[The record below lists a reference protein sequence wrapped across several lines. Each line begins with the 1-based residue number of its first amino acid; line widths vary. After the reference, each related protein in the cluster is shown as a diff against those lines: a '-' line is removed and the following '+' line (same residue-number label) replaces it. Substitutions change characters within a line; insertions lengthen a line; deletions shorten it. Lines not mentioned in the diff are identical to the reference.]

1 MTPIYTR
8 TGDDGTTG
16 FLGESRL
23 PKSHRRIEAIG
34 ALDEASA
41 AIGLARAISRS
52 SRTRSILAET
62 QRDLY
67 ALMAE
72 IAATPG
78 NASSFRTLDLSRVQ
92 WLESQ
97 TDSVSTRIS
106 MPHGFILPGDT
117 ITGAALSLARTVIRR
132 AERRVAELVME
143 GEVAS
148 DVMLPYLNR
157 LSSLC
162 FVLELKANH
171 AAGKETSSAKRSKP
185 DAMA

>member
-16 FLGESRL
+16 FLGESRV
-23 PKSHRRIEAIG
+23 PKFHPRMEAIG

-41 AIGLARAISRS
+41 AIGLARAISRTP
-52 SRTRSILAET
+52 RIRSILAET

-72 IAATPG
+72 IAATPE
-78 NASSFRTLDLSRVQ
+78 NVSSFHTLDLSRVQ
-92 WLESQ
+92 WLEMQ
-97 TDSVSTRIS
+97 TDGISAKIS
-106 MPHGFILPGDT
+106 MPRGFILPGDT

-132 AERRVAELVME
+132 SERRVAELVE
-143 GEVAS
+143 QGEVTS

-162 FVLELKANH
+162 FVLELNANH
-171 AAGKETSSAKRSKP
+171 AAGKETSIARKAKP
-185 DAMA
+185 GAMA